1 MAIVTPPNWPW
12 KGSPL
17 RNRSTLLGRER
28 WDWTSAPPPLPSCP
42 VPGEA
47 RLGTFCAALDPRI
60 ATKRRLQRKLD
71 RQRRANNPQNY
82 DEQGRCKQGLKTWHD
97 SQGYQA
103 TRRRVAHQERK
114 LAAQRKSLH
123 GQLVHEIV
131 AAGDTII
138 TEQISYR
145 GGPRQ
150 FGRSVG
156 LRAPGMF
163 LAILVSHR
171 CKYGRHPGRSSHPA
185 HQAVALLPRV
195 WRLRQEVARGALA
208 KVALWDWA
216 GAA

>member
-1 MAIVTPPNWPW
+1 LQ
-12 KGSPL
+12 KG
-17 RNRSTLLGRER
+17 R
-28 WDWTSAPPPLPSCP
+28 
-42 VPGEA
+42 
-47 RLGTFCAALDPRI
+47 
-60 ATKRRLQRKLD
+60 
-71 RQRRANNPQNY
+71 
-82 DEQGRCKQGLKTWHD
+82 KTWHD

-103 TRRRVAHQERK
+103 TRRRVAYQERT

-123 GQLVHEIV
+123 GQLAHEIV

-163 LAILVSHR
+163 LAMLKRTGASH
-171 CKYGRHPGRSSHPA
+171 GRHPDRSPHPA
-185 HQAVALLPRV
+185 YQALAILSWL
-195 WRLRQEVARGALA
+195 WRLRQETALA
-208 KVALWDWA
+208 PLACVSLWHWA